1 MDNLVYLIVGFN
13 ILALGACL
21 TWTLIVWPLL
31 DIRDDMR
38 WKAELA
44 AKENAEHDA
53 ERKAYIAALVAN
65 SSWESN

>member
-13 ILALGACL
+13 MLALGAGL

-31 DIRDDMR
+31 DVIDDMR

-44 AKENAEHDA
+44 AKEKGIEQ
-53 ERKAYIAALVAN
+53 
-65 SSWESN
+65 